1 MIYEQTGTG
10 RILEL
15 FSFNLIVYI
24 ISLLFFSSHHGNP
37 CCCLSIHFV
46 EIFYFEI
53 LFLNLVHVSVY
64 LCTVS
69 CIYMQYTISLKVKLL
84 LNQIVYKDFKL

>member
-1 MIYEQTGTG
+1 MNKLAQVEF
-10 RILEL
+10 LEL

-53 LFLNLVHVSVY
+53 LFFESRTCICIFVHSVMY
-64 LCTVS
+64 IHAIYNILESNITVKS
-69 CIYMQYTISLKVKLL
+69 DCV
-84 LNQIVYKDFKL
+84 